1 MKGRFIVKRGGHYVL
16 HTDYNEI
23 GLPFD
28 ELIAFEPEWPE
39 PPHSEEDHRLMDSF
53 TPKMRDLIRRNRDA
67 RSN

>member
-16 HTDYNEI
+16 HTDYDEI

-53 TPKMRDLIRRNRDA
+53 TPKMRDLSRRNRDA